1 MAALLLLAAFLA
13 APTPTPDASGPRV
26 PEGVWGGLGIAV
38 RIGGSGAEIEFDCA
52 RGTIDGPLRLDER
65 GRFEVAGT
73 FERGRPGPVRMGEA
87 PKTEP
92 ARYRGTLNGQI
103 LEFEV
108 IPSSTGKPMGPF
120 SAKLGGP
127 SRIRSCL

>member
-1 MAALLLLAAFLA
+1 MVALLLVAALLAG
-13 APTPTPDASGPRV
+13 PTPTPDASGPRV
-26 PEGVWGGLGIAV
+26 PEGVWGGTGVSL

-52 RGTIDGPLRLDER
+52 RGTIPGPLRLDEQ

-73 FERGRPGPVRMGEA
+73 FERGRPGPIRMGDT

-92 ARYRGTLNGQI
+92 ARYRGTLNGQR
-103 LEFEV
+103 LAFEV

-120 SAKLGGP
+120 SAKLGGA